1 MKSRTALVTGASTG
15 LGAEFARQLATHG
28 HDLVLVARS
37 ADRLEKLAADLRATS
52 GVRVDV
58 VVQDLTEPDAA
69 ASIVDA
75 LTALNLQ
82 VDLLVNNA
90 GFGTAGRFEDIPEG
104 RDEDQLMINL
114 VALVGLTRALV
125 PGMLARGQGSIINV
139 ASTGAFQP
147 SPFFATYCAGK
158 TFVLNFSLALRSE
171 YRGRGVKVLAL
182 CPGPTRTEFFDV
194 VGERAAVGRFM
205 TAEPV
210 VRAALRGLDRDRAYV
225 VPGLSNKVS
234 AHLLPRRPR
243 RMITAI
249 AKLVT
254 RSAAEAPAPPQPLG
268 RRAAQRHA
276 A

>member
-1 MKSRTALVTGASTG
+1 MASRTALVTGASTG
-15 LGAEFARQLATHG
+15 LGAEFARQLAARG

-37 ADRLEKLAADLRATS
+37 AGRLQSLAAELRATD

-58 VVQDLTEPDAA
+58 VVQDLSEPGAA
-69 ASIVDA
+69 ASVVEA
-75 LTALNLQ
+75 VTALNRP

-90 GFGTAGRFEDIPEG
+90 GFGTAGRFEEIPEG
-104 RDEDQLMINL
+104 RDEEQLMVNL
-114 VALVGLTRALV
+114 VALVGLTRALT
-125 PGMLARGQGSIINV
+125 PGMLARGHGAIINV

-182 CPGPTRTEFFDV
+182 CPGPTRTAFFDV

-210 VRAALRGLDRDRAYV
+210 VRAALRGLDRDHAYV
-225 VPGLSNKVS
+225 VPGLGNKVT
-234 AHLLPRRPR
+234 AHLLPRRSR
-243 RMITAI
+243 RMVTAI

-254 RSAAEAPAPPQPLG
+254 RSVADAPAPPQPG
-268 RRAAQRHA
+268 R
-276 A
+276 